1 MMAAMIDPL
10 FNALLALGMGIARIF
25 PCVLL
30 TPIFSF
36 SSLKGM
42 VRTAIVVALA
52 LFVAPTIEPQI
63 TALSLNGW
71 AMVGLALKEV
81 ILGLFL
87 GLLLAMPF
95 WLFASAGALFDNQ
108 RGALTGGQLNPTLGP
123 DATPLG
129 DMLRQWLGIL
139 LILNFGLSLL
149 TQVIWDSYGLWPVDA
164 WLPLLNKVGF
174 NDFLQRVTTLFFDI
188 VLYAG
193 PLVLLLMLLD
203 FCVGILSIY
212 SPQLQAT
219 ILTVPVKCLA
229 GVLFFI
235 LYLPTLEYL
244 ANHQLLSLHDLIP
257 HIAHILPP
265 QGGK

>member
-1 MMAAMIDPL
+1 MLASMIDSL
-10 FNALLALGMGIARIF
+10 FNAMLALGLGIARIF
-25 PCVLL
+25 PCVLI
-30 TPIFSF
+30 TPVFSF

-42 VRTAIVVALA
+42 VRTSIVVALA
-52 LFVAPTIEPQI
+52 LFVTPTIEPQI
-63 TALSLNGW
+63 AAMSLNAWG
-71 AMVGLALKEV
+71 MVGLALKEI

-87 GLLLAMPF
+87 GLLLALPF
-95 WLFASAGALFDNQ
+95 WLFASVGALFDNQ

-129 DMLRQWLGIL
+129 DMLRQWIIIL
-139 LILNFGLSLL
+139 LILSFGLSLI

-164 WLPLLNKVGF
+164 WLPALNKQGF
-174 NDFLQRVTTLFFDI
+174 DDFLHRVADMFVDM
-188 VLYAG
+188 VMYAG

-219 ILTVPVKCLA
+219 VLTVPVKCLV

-235 LYLPTLEYL
+235 IYLPTLEYL
-244 ANHQLLSLHDLIP
+244 ANHQLLSLRDLIP
-257 HIAHILPP
+257 HISHILPP
-265 QGGK
+265 QGKY